1 MTSIRCT
8 NFRRSLLAA
17 ASVTCL
23 FGAGA
28 AHAQSASDSGLQLEA
43 NEAILANHL
52 VPQGPANVL
61 PGINQPNN
69 GSIYSNSPQ
78 VLDPVGSINGVG
90 QQIAFIQSTPT
101 AAGLSLCTGSL
112 INPRTVIT
120 AAHCVF
126 NNPAHM
132 YGSKTGTGGG
142 TYGTVAQ
149 NFGTTA
155 GIPISFGFESLNRNC
170 LNANGLP
177 FTCPAGQ
184 KGPYE
189 TWRDGGFN
197 TSTARHIYNGNQV
210 WYGTGAQPVALGGL
224 GEFANKDIALVTL
237 DTHAKDIP
245 TWTLLFSPLDG
256 PTHATI
262 TGYGT
267 AGTGLSGIGNLGGI
281 DYRRRSAENMIDALI
296 STHDFNSSP
305 GIGGAANTTFIT
317 HQHAIY
323 WMDFDD
329 PTYNSSVGNVP
340 ANFSFQTPAPAL
352 PARSQYYDFN
362 GLGGTTLPNEGSTGG
377 GDSGGP
383 LVVDRRF
390 TNPDGS
396 YKSVI
401 AGVLTGSF
409 SFNGGIG
416 LYGQFNVYPPL
427 FQFWEEIVQNN
438 PYVYAS
444 ALAGDGDWFDPTH
457 WVQDMDPN
465 YGIIGPDGK
474 LLNSL
479 PDTIQGGA
487 DGAVDKFGTVCF
499 LQQNCKTFDGPGAP
513 TGNGTPIV
521 TAGGPGSTNFAPN
534 NVEPVNS
541 ATPGQT
547 VKARYYDVTLRR
559 AGTTTLNQAA
569 TIDAMKL
576 DHNQAKLLIGPN
588 GKLST
593 WADYTQTSGW
603 TQVDGL
609 LNTNEMLVVS
619 GLLSGKGT
627 ITADYLTV
635 VGGIVAPAGSGIG
648 TLSVNGDVILA
659 SASALLVDVTR
670 GAADKLAVTG
680 SLTLSG
686 PSTPG
691 ASLVLSK
698 TGAAPK
704 HGDSYTLATASAG
717 VLGTFGQVYS
727 FQGVLR
733 PELVYTANSVVANMR
748 AGSLANH
755 IGGSGA
761 TEIAFARALD
771 QLRGNYYDNLSGLYG
786 SVDLMSPEALRTTLR
801 GLAPDVAGEARTLQD
816 DQSRVMLN
824 GITDRLS
831 LLGTEGNAGKL
842 SIVGAPEALALL
854 GTGQAAQSV
863 VNGTM
868 GLAPS
873 GRAATVLP
881 KGFSGFVS
889 GGFTTNGANLDGS
902 KASFRG
908 GQRSWHVGMGLE
920 IALDESFTLGT
931 AFGIADGYSLRGD
944 AGERADT
951 RSSQMAVYG
960 SYKLG
965 GGFYVGG
972 VAAAEMSRASFE
984 RQASSGDAVFDL
996 TGATESRR
1004 YTAMAEAG
1012 VNLGIGRGLTVTPRL
1027 GLGYSS
1033 YNLSGYRENGGEVA
1047 LQLDDMTVRQL
1058 NGRMGAR
1065 LAGATRLGK
1074 WALVPQ
1080 FQADYVRN
1088 FSGSGNGVEVRFAD
1102 AGGYA
1107 FTLPLGQGDT
1117 DWAEVKGGFKLSNG
1131 PLEFGAG
1138 VETSLGRT
1146 DYRDDRATAD
1156 FTFRF

>member
-1 MTSIRCT
+1 MTSTRCT
-8 NFRRSLLAA
+8 TFRRSLLAA

-23 FGAGA
+23 LGAGA
-28 AHAQSASDSGLQLEA
+28 AHAQSASDSGLKLEA

-61 PGINQPNN
+61 PGINGPNN

-78 VLDPVGSINGVG
+78 LLDAPGSITGVG
-90 QQIAFIQSTPT
+90 QQIAFLQVNNTQAS
-101 AAGLSLCTGSL
+101 LSLCTGSL

-120 AAHCVF
+120 AAHCVY

-132 YGSKTGTGGG
+132 YGSNTGTGGG
-142 TYGTVAQ
+142 TFGTVAQ

-170 LNANGLP
+170 LNAAGLP

-189 TWRDGGFN
+189 TWRDGGFA

-256 PTHATI
+256 PTHATV

-267 AGTGLSGIGNLGGI
+267 AGSGLSGIGNLAGI

-296 STHDFNSSP
+296 TIHDFNSSP
-305 GIGGAANTTFIT
+305 GIAGPANTTFIN
-317 HQHAIY
+317 HQHSIY

-329 PTYNSSVGNVP
+329 PTYQWSQANVP
-340 ANFSFQTPAPAL
+340 ANFAFQSPAPAL

-396 YKSVI
+396 FKPVI

-427 FQFWEEIVQNN
+427 FQFWEDIVQNN
-438 PYVYAS
+438 PYVFAS
-444 ALAGDGDWFDPTH
+444 ALAGDGNWFDPTH

-479 PDTIQGGA
+479 PDTVQGGA

-499 LQQNCKTFDGPGAP
+499 LQQNCKSFDGPGAP
-513 TGNGTPIV
+513 TGNGTSVI
-521 TAGGPGSTNFAPN
+521 TAGGPGSRNFVPN

-541 ATPGQT
+541 ATAALN
-547 VKARYYDVTLRR
+547 VKARYYDVTLRQ

-569 TIDAMKL
+569 TIDVMTLA
-576 DHNQAKLLIGPN
+576 HNRAKLLIGPN

-603 TQVDGL
+603 TQVDGV

-627 ITADYLTV
+627 INADYLTV
-635 VGGIVAPAGSGIG
+635 VGGIVAPAGQDIG

-670 GAADKLAVTG
+670 GASDKLAVTG

-691 ASLVLSK
+691 AALVLSK

-704 HGDSYTLATASAG
+704 HGDSYTIATASAG
-717 VLGTFGQVYS
+717 VLGTFGQVYA

-733 PELVYTANSVVANMR
+733 PELVYGANSVVANMR

-761 TEIAFARALD
+761 TELAFARALD
-771 QLRGNYYDNLSGLYG
+771 QLRGNYYNSLSGLYG
-786 SVDLMSPEALRTTLR
+786 SVDLMSPDALRTTLR

-831 LLGTEGNAGKL
+831 MLGTESNAGKL

-889 GGFTTNGANLDGS
+889 GGFTTNGAMLDGS
-902 KASFRG
+902 RASFRG

-996 TGATESRR
+996 TGATKARR

-1012 VNLGIGRGLTVTPRL
+1012 VNLGVGRGLTVTPRL

-1065 LAGATRLGK
+1065 LAGATRLGA
-1074 WALVPQ
+1074 WSLIPQ
-1080 FQADYVRN
+1080 LQADYVRN
-1088 FSGSGNGVEVRFAD
+1088 FSGSGNGVEVRFAN

-1117 DWAEVKGGFKLSNG
+1117 DWAEVKGGFKLTNG

-1156 FTFRF
+1156 FTLRF